1 MNGPSQANSDPT
13 DKTPVSTARRA
24 LGRVWSQIKGA
35 RTRGAGRG
43 TGGEPPEAPPAE
55 PLARLLNEAPAIWGS
70 RRVAGRAD
78 ERLESPE
85 AANAYAAGRG
95 LETRLETRRA
105 ATLGPADLPGIVL
118 TSAGAGRLLLARR
131 GDVFE
136 ARGARGDYAISLEV
150 LAREE
155 MGSVVLLREKT
166 ADVSEE
172 DEVGDPAEGVMRH
185 MWMRQRGLLFQ
196 LWLAAAFSNMML
208 LALPIYTG
216 LVYDRVIPH
225 SAFDTLWA
233 ISIGVALALLADL
246 VMRGVRLKLQDA
258 LSARASAAIQAR
270 VSRRLM
276 EARMCDAPRSAGA
289 VTMRL
294 REIDNLTQI
303 APMFMTGLLI
313 DAPFLALVFVLI
325 YIDGGPVLFAPL
337 LGLASLW
344 AIHQLTHRAAKVEQ
358 AKVTRLANLQTN
370 TMIEAIDNLEAVKLA
385 RVEGRM
391 IGRFERIFDEYSHAS
406 HVVKLWNGVGAY
418 ANLSVGQFMVVLVM
432 VIGVYQV
439 SSGAMTMGG
448 LSSCSLLAG
457 RIINPMGQLIVV
469 MHKMMQSRATLK
481 ALTEGGASRA
491 ETAGDVSGALGAPS
505 RGALRLQGV
514 GFNYP
519 GQTSPQLN
527 DVSFSVQPGERV
539 AIIGRSGS
547 GKTTLLRLLTRLL
560 EPDRGAVLI
569 DEIDARQYA
578 PSDIRRSFGFMSQ
591 SPGLFDDTLAANL
604 ELGGGALDAAVIEEV
619 AKLTGVADFASRH
632 PNGYSMPVG
641 ARGERLSGGERQS
654 VALARLLLA
663 DPLAIVLDEPTAAMD
678 TMLEARFVHD
688 FKAYLGA
695 RTLIVATHRA
705 PILELVDRL
714 IWLDGGKV
722 IADGPKAE
730 VLRRMS
736 GAAA

>member
-1 MNGPSQANSDPT
+1 MRPPSEAQSDPT
-13 DKTPVSTARRA
+13 AKTPVSRAGRR
-24 LGRVWSQIKGA
+24 LGRVWSQLKEA
-35 RTRGAGRG
+35 RTKGAGRQRG
-43 TGGEPPEAPPAE
+43 AEPPEGPPAE

-70 RRVAGRAD
+70 RRAAGRDD
-78 ERLESPE
+78 ERLDSSE
-85 AANAYAAGRG
+85 AANAHAARQG

-105 ATLGPADLPGIVL
+105 ASFRPADLPAIVL

-136 ARGARGDYAISLEV
+136 ARGAEGDYPISLEA

-155 MGSVVLLREKT
+155 SGSVFLIREKA
-166 ADVSEE
+166 ADEPDEE
-172 DEVGDPAEGVMRH
+172 EAGDPAKGVMRH
-185 MWMRQRGLLFQ
+185 MWTRQRGLLIQ
-196 LWLAAAFSNMML
+196 LLLAAAFSNMML

-233 ISIGVALALLADL
+233 ISIGMTLALLGDL

-258 LSARASAAIQAR
+258 LSARASAVIQAR
-270 VSRRLM
+270 VTRRLM
-276 EARMCDAPRSAGA
+276 EVRMSDAPRSAGA

-294 REIDNLTQI
+294 RELDNLTQI
-303 APMFMTGLLI
+303 APMFMTGVLI
-313 DAPFLALVFVLI
+313 DAPFLALVFALI
-325 YIDGGPVLFAPL
+325 YIDGGPVLFAPM
-337 LGLASLW
+337 LGLAALW
-344 AIHQLTHRAAKVEQ
+344 AIHQLTHRAAKSEQ

-370 TMIEAIDNLEAVKLA
+370 KMIEAIDNLEAVKLA

-439 SSGAMTMGG
+439 SAGAMTMGG

-469 MHKMMQSRATLK
+469 LHKMMQSRATLK
-481 ALTEGGASRA
+481 ALTGGGTGRSEA
-491 ETAGDVSGALGAPS
+491 AGDVSGALGAPS

-527 DVSFSVQPGERV
+527 DVSFSIQPGERV

-578 PSDIRRSFGFMSQ
+578 PADIRRSFGFMSQ

-604 ELGGGALDAAVIEEV
+604 ALGGGALDAAIIEEV

-641 ARGERLSGGERQS
+641 PRGERLSGGERQS

-663 DPLAIVLDEPTAAMD
+663 DPLAVILDEPTAAMD
-678 TMLEARFVHD
+678 TMLEARFVRD
-688 FKAYLGA
+688 FRAYLGP

-714 IWLDGGKV
+714 IWLEGGKV
-722 IADGPKAE
+722 IADGPKAD